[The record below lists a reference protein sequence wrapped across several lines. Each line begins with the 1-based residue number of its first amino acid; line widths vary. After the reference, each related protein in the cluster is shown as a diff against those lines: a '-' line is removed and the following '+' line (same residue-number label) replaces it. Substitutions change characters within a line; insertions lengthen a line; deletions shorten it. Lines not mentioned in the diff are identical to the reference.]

1 MIYAGIDYSISSPS
15 ICIYDDSKGKFS
27 HETCEY
33 YFQQHNVSD
42 KEQERRLE
50 LKLKNIH
57 PTRQYKWK
65 DDYHRFFALADW
77 SLSILIQYHVEIVA
91 MEDYALGA
99 QGKVF
104 NIAECTGVLKHLM
117 MLTGIRFYTFPPC
130 YVKKTFTGKG
140 NALKEDM
147 GHEYKKKYGAD
158 ISNLLEKNDNWD
170 SPISDIVDSHAMLYT
185 YFNGNDNEKYGA
197 TCSL

>member
-1 MIYAGIDYSISSPS
+1 MIYGGIDYSISCPS
-15 ICIYDDSKGKFS
+15 LCIYDDSFGALS
-27 HETCEY
+27 HSTCKY

-42 KEQERRLE
+42 REVERRRD
-50 LKLKNIH
+50 LKLDNIH
-57 PTRQYKWK
+57 PSVQYKWK
-65 DDYHRFFALADW
+65 DDHHRFFGLADW
-77 SLSILIQYHVEIVA
+77 FLSILIQHRVEVVA

-104 NIAECTGVLKHLM
+104 NIAECTGVLKQFM
-117 MLTGIRFYTFPPC
+117 MLTGIKFYTFPPC

-147 GHEYKKKYGAD
+147 GHEYKNKYGVD
-158 ISNLLEKNDNWD
+158 VSSLFEKDEDWG

-185 YFNGNDNEKYGA
+185 YFNGNDNLKYGII
-197 TCSL
+197 

>member
-1 MIYAGIDYSISSPS
+1 MIYGGIDYSISCPS
-15 ICIYDDSKGKFS
+15 LCIYDDSLGALS
-27 HETCEY
+27 HSTCKY

-42 KEQERRLE
+42 REIERRRD
-50 LKLKNIH
+50 LKLDNIH
-57 PTRQYKWK
+57 PSVQYKWK
-65 DDYHRFFALADW
+65 DDHHRFFGLADW
-77 SLSILIQYHVEIVA
+77 FLSILIQHRVEVVA

-104 NIAECTGVLKHLM
+104 NIAECTGVLKQFM
-117 MLTGIRFYTFPPC
+117 MLTGIKFYTFPPC

-147 GHEYKKKYGAD
+147 GHEYKNKYGVD
-158 ISNLLEKNDNWD
+158 VSSLFEKDEDWG

-185 YFNGNDNEKYGA
+185 YFNGNDNLKYGII
-197 TCSL
+197 

>member
-1 MIYAGIDYSISSPS
+1 MIYGGIDYSISCPS
-15 ICIYDDSKGKFS
+15 LCIYDDSLGALS
-27 HETCEY
+27 HSTCKY

-42 KEQERRLE
+42 REVERRRD
-50 LKLKNIH
+50 LKLDNIH
-57 PTRQYKWK
+57 PSVQYKWK
-65 DDYHRFFALADW
+65 DDHHRFFGLADW
-77 SLSILIQYHVEIVA
+77 FLSILIQHRVEVVA

-104 NIAECTGVLKHLM
+104 NIAECTGVLKQFM
-117 MLTGIRFYTFPPC
+117 MLTGIKFYTFPPC

-147 GHEYKKKYGAD
+147 GHEYKNKYGVD
-158 ISNLLEKNDNWD
+158 VSSLFEKDEDWG

-185 YFNGNDNEKYGA
+185 YFNGNDNLKYGII
-197 TCSL
+197 

>member
-1 MIYAGIDYSISSPS
+1 MIYGGIDYSISCPS
-15 ICIYDDSKGKFS
+15 LCIYDDSLGALS
-27 HETCEY
+27 HNTCKY

-42 KEQERRLE
+42 REVERRRD
-50 LKLKNIH
+50 LKLDNIH
-57 PTRQYKWK
+57 PSVQYKWK
-65 DDYHRFFALADW
+65 DDHHRFFGLADW
-77 SLSILIQYHVEIVA
+77 FLSILIQHRVEVVA

-104 NIAECTGVLKHLM
+104 NIAECTGVLKQFM
-117 MLTGIRFYTFPPC
+117 MLTGIKFYTFPPC

-147 GHEYKKKYGAD
+147 GHEYKNKYGVD
-158 ISNLLEKNDNWD
+158 VSSLFEKDEDWG

-185 YFNGNDNEKYGA
+185 YFNGNDNLKYGII
-197 TCSL
+197 